1 MLRRVTFRIQM
12 GSETKVKIDDPIDT
26 RRPFFRTGWA
36 DVEAGLISSIIYQ
49 NVIIIVRECN
59 L

>member
-1 MLRRVTFRIQM
+1 M

-36 DVEAGLISSIIYQ
+36 DVEAGLISSHLS
-49 NVIIIVRECN
+49 ECYN
-59 L
+59 NRKGM